1 MVAVPH
7 NKADHT
13 KMTAKMHP
21 STATVLTRARP
32 QWYWDLRKLRPLA
45 TTVAR
50 KATSKGTVTSSSM
63 TPALAEEVQL
73 ADKAGQADLVALA
86 GLAELAEQAEEL
98 AGTRADAGRQEM
110 ATTVGV

>member
-7 NKADHT
+7 NKADHI
-13 KMTAKMHP
+13 KMTAKTPP

-32 QWYWDLRKLRPLA
+32 QWYWDLRKLRPLV

-50 KATSKGTVTSSSM
+50 KATSKGTATSSSM

-73 ADKAGQADLVALA
+73 ADKAGQADLAE
-86 GLAELAEQAEEL
+86 LAELAEQAEEL